1 MSKETALGM
10 IRAGKT
16 GSDILAILEI
26 ITQELESVETEPT
39 LEEIAF

>member
-26 ITQELESVETEPT
+26 ITQELQSDDIEPT
-39 LEEIAF
+39 SEEIVF

>member
-16 GSDILAILEI
+16 GSDILTILEI
-26 ITQELESVETEPT
+26 ITQELESDDTQP